1 MARSILMSIVTKR
14 ACTSNSRE
22 PQKLIMFIDSDYTF
36 SWLDHNIRTCCKQ
49 IHIKIQCLFRLD
61 RFIGWLVGSCFQN
74 KTRKKTK
81 VKTVKLVSF
90 KIHLRLHHC
99 YCVCRD
105 KELLTLCS
113 DRNYFVGFFFFKILC
128 EIKLGLLYAL
138 WSLFIS
144 KIHVILSTGSNMLWG
159 ASVLHFF
166 IVAQPSKQFI
176 LNSINKFMWQFNIN
190 NIIQMKPKDDLR
202 DWNKRSHKLASSL
215 NTLRAKLTSS
225 LIFYFLFLDHKFKMD
240 RIGFNWLWCWNTHLY
255 YPSFPLYSMF
265 NVYTNVFMSIIPWYL
280 LFIL

>member
-1 MARSILMSIVTKR
+1 MSIVTKR

-113 DRNYFVGFFFFKILC
+113 DRNCFVELFSSRFYVKSSLVYYMHCDHF
-128 EIKLGLLYAL
+128 LYEKYMWFYQLAPTCFEGRL
-138 WSLFIS
+138 YYIS
-144 KIHVILSTGSNMLWG
+144 
-159 ASVLHFF
+159 
-166 IVAQPSKQFI
+166 AQPSKQFI

-202 DWNKRSHKLASSL
+202 DWNKRSHKL
-215 NTLRAKLTSS
+215 LR
-225 LIFYFLFLDHKFKMD
+225 
-240 RIGFNWLWCWNTHLY
+240 
-255 YPSFPLYSMF
+255 
-265 NVYTNVFMSIIPWYL
+265 V
-280 LFIL
+280 